1 MPRLFSCCLLVS
13 IVFVGEFVAPYD
25 CTYGEDERKEG
36 HMNIEDN
43 CLLRDKLISLKVAD
57 NNTKHIISHL
67 AHSLKKTH
75 NELCEMGNKYSFI
88 VAYDG
93 MEIEI

>member
-1 MPRLFSCCLLVS
+1 
-13 IVFVGEFVAPYD
+13 
-25 CTYGEDERKEG
+25 
-36 HMNIEDN
+36 MNIEDN

-67 AHSLKKTH
+67 AHSLMKTH

-93 MEIEI
+93 M